1 MPNRAGAEACGF
13 DGYEVK
19 LDRPHFLRSVAE
31 LLGLEG
37 GADQLRADVATWGSY
52 RKRVLAREVDL

>member
-1 MPNRAGAEACGF
+1 MPTGPALRACGF

-19 LDRPHFLRSVAE
+19 LDRQQFLRSVAE

-37 GADQLRADVATWGSY
+37 GADQPR
-52 RKRVLAREVDL
+52 